1 MRPFKAKP
9 YRRMLY
15 YILASFLFLLTGI
28 TWLMEVGYPY

>member
-9 YRRMLY
+9 YCRMLY